1 MFKLLLQISLFLKAL
16 IIYFVT
22 AIVSYIATIPPGPL
36 SVYAVHTT
44 LQKNIKIALWVT
56 LGGILGE
63 MGYTYL
69 AIEGVMIF
77 DKYPAVV
84 FWIQWGIIALLLVVG
99 TITFFHKDAKIEPE
113 NIKVK
118 GRFLSIF
125 KGITLSLLTPA
136 LFPFWVIVLLEYKKH
151 DFLTINTIS
160 DKVSFLA
167 GAETGT
173 FLLVYTFA
181 YIAEKKRNTIF
192 KYLTDNRL
200 NKLMG
205 VLYIGL
211 AVWQLVNMV
220 VEP

>member
-1 MFKLLLQISLFLKAL
+1 MKAI

-22 AIVSYIATIPPGPL
+22 AIVSYVATIPPGPL

-44 LQKNIKIALWVT
+44 LQKNIKIALWVA

-63 MGYTYL
+63 MEYTYL

-77 DKYPAVV
+77 DKYPSVV
-84 FWIQWGIIALLLVVG
+84 LWIQWGIIALLIIVG
-99 TITFFHKDAKIEPE
+99 MITFFHKDAEIEPQ
-113 NIKVK
+113 NIQVK
-118 GRFLSIF
+118 GRLLSVF

-136 LFPFWVIVLLEYKKH
+136 LFPFWVIVLLEYKKY

-160 DKVSFLA
+160 DKIMFVA

-173 FLLVYTFA
+173 FLLVYTYA
-181 YIAEKKRNTIF
+181 YIAERKRNLIF
-192 KYLTDNRL
+192 KYLIDNRL

-205 VLYIGL
+205 ILYIGL
-211 AVWQLVNMV
+211 AVWQLVNVMI
-220 VEP
+220 

>member
-1 MFKLLLQISLFLKAL
+1 LKAL
-16 IIYFVT
+16 IIYFIT

-44 LQKNIKIALWVT
+44 LQKNIKTALWVA

-77 DKYPAVV
+77 DKYPTVV
-84 FWIQWGIIALLLVVG
+84 FWIQWGIIVLLIMAGLF
-99 TITFFHKDAKIEPE
+99 TFFQKDEIIENE
-113 NIKVK
+113 KVEVK
-118 GRFLSIF
+118 GKFLSIV

-136 LFPFWVIVLLEYKKH
+136 LFPFWVIVLLEYKKYN
-151 DFLTINTIS
+151 FLTINTFW
-160 DKVSFLA
+160 DKIIFVA

-173 FLLVYTFA
+173 FLLVYTYA
-181 YIAEKKRNTIF
+181 YITERKRNTIF

-205 VLYIGL
+205 CLYIGL

-220 VEP
+220 M

>member
-36 SVYAVHTT
+36 SVYIVHTT
-44 LQKNIKIALWVT
+44 LQKNIKIALWIA

-77 DKYPAVV
+77 DKYPNVV
-84 FWIQWGIIALLLVVG
+84 YWIQWGIIVLLLVAG
-99 TITFFHKDAKIEPE
+99 FITFFQKDEV
-113 NIKVK
+113 IKNEHVEVK

-136 LFPFWVIVLLEYKKH
+136 LFPFWVVVLLEYKKY

-160 DKVSFLA
+160 DKILFVA

-173 FLLVYTFA
+173 FLLVYTYA
-181 YIAEKKRNTIF
+181 YITERKRNLIF

-205 VLYIGL
+205 ILYIGL
-211 AVWQLVNMV
+211 AVWQLVNML
-220 VEP
+220 

>member
-1 MFKLLLQISLFLKAL
+1 MKA
-16 IIYFVT
+16 IILYFVT
-22 AIVSYIATIPPGPL
+22 AIVSYVATIPPGPL
-36 SVYAVHTT
+36 SVYIVHTT
-44 LQKNIKIALWVT
+44 LQKNIKIALWVA

-77 DKYPAVV
+77 DKYPTAV
-84 FWIQWGIIALLLVVG
+84 FWAQWIIIVLLFIAG
-99 TITFFHKDAKIEPE
+99 FYTFFQKDEVIETE
-113 NIKVK
+113 KVEVK
-118 GRFLSIF
+118 GRFVSIF

-136 LFPFWVIVLLEYKKH
+136 LFPFWVIVLLEYKKY
-151 DFLTINTIS
+151 DFLTISTFW
-160 DKVSFLA
+160 DKIFFVA

-173 FLLVYTFA
+173 FLLVYTYA
-181 YIAEKKRNTIF
+181 YITERKRNIIF

-211 AVWQLVNMV
+211 AVWQLVNMM
-220 VEP
+220 